1 MVLMKRNRKTDKRIV
16 YEVERTLELIEE
28 PQSVSTDSYF
38 YTRLKARMQNPG
50 GKNLHKRSV
59 ISVLQPA
66 FLFLLLAVNIFTVYY
81 IFKQDSSA
89 QAQQSFA
96 DEYNLV
102 LNSTELFDIT
112 TQQEGE

>member
-1 MVLMKRNRKTDKRIV
+1 MKRNRKIDKRIV

-38 YTRLKARMQNPG
+38 YTRLKARMQDPG

-66 FLFLLLAVNIFTVYY
+66 FLFLLLAVNIFT
-81 IFKQDSSA
+81 QDSSA